1 MTRSK
6 TKRLSHERSEAGLKG
21 AIPKYSLY
29 DLPAEIRE
37 KIWHLVFVL
46 PEPITPMRFSPC
58 ASRES
63 SVLRVLTVCRM
74 IYIESFHLFY
84 RYNDLEFS
92 SPYMLFQCLTV
103 LSPQRRLEITAIT
116 VSNFGW
122 HYSSSQ
128 LAAEAFSLLLLC
140 PRLQSF
146 RLNVAFELTW
156 LFIEDHDPRVGV
168 VTITHEDREP
178 TIRASLNVLHNL
190 RGLTIASIRGVNPN
204 HPAVSIYGNQDIQ
217 PSDLEEITSPYALL
231 LKAQWTKPALQPV
244 EIRVKKALAAL
255 ADSRITGLAQ
265 NS

>member
-1 MTRSK
+1 M
-6 TKRLSHERSEAGLKG
+6 
-21 AIPKYSLY
+21 PKCSLF

-46 PEPITPMRFSPC
+46 PEPITPMKFSPC

-63 SVLRVLTVCRM
+63 SVLRVLTVCRT
-74 IYIESFHLFY
+74 IYIEAFHLFY
-84 RYNDLEFS
+84 RHNDLEFS
-92 SPYMLFQCLTV
+92 SPYMLFQFLTV
-103 LSPQRRLEITAIT
+103 LSPQRRLEITGIT

-146 RLNVAFELTW
+146 RLNVAFELNW
-156 LFIEDHDPRVGV
+156 LFIENHNPRVGLN
-168 VTITHEDREP
+168 IHEGRESAV
-178 TIRASLNVLHNL
+178 RAGFNVLHNL

-204 HPAVSIYGNQDIQ
+204 HPAVSTYEYYFQ
-217 PSDLEEITSPYALL
+217 PSDLEELTSPYALV

-255 ADSRITGLAQ
+255 ADSRITGLAR
-265 NS
+265 NF